1 VSVAAANVAR
11 APPARAGALA
21 WVAAGL
27 LACLAAAQYRHG
39 QDFGVFWRAG
49 GRFVAGRD
57 LFPAG
62 DGFLAWRYAPGTA
75 LLFAPFALL
84 PLGAAKALWFALLA
98 AAGGLVVARLA
109 RDAPDFRP
117 AGLALLALSRP
128 LVEEFACG
136 QVNLLVLLA
145 ALAAFRD
152 EDRGRPVRAG
162 LLLALCVGLKLSPAL
177 LLLPALAARRWRV
190 VGGAALGL
198 VLVALA
204 PLPFYGASGAV
215 ALHHRW
221 TASLAAASPGAA
233 AAGGNQSLFGCAARL
248 GAPAWAAAI
257 VAAAVVAAALR
268 APGDRARR
276 GLLLFATA
284 LASPM
289 GWIQNYV
296 LALPALAGLAVSRRS
311 VAAAAVGVA
320 LLVPMYDVSGPRF
333 EAWVFDRS
341 LPLAAMALL
350 FVLALGGAPAGS
362 VVRAAPARP
371 G

>member
-1 VSVAAANVAR
+1 MRAR
-11 APPARAGALA
+11 RAWPLA
-21 WVAAGL
+21 WVTAAL
-27 LACLAAAQYRHG
+27 LACLAAAQFRHG

-57 LFPAG
+57 LFPAA

-75 LLFAPFALL
+75 LVFAPLALL
-84 PLGAAKALWFALLA
+84 PFGAAKALWFALLA
-98 AAGGLVVARLA
+98 AAGGLVAARLV
-109 RDAPDFRP
+109 RDGSDWRP
-117 AGLALLALSRP
+117 VALALVALSRP

-152 EDRGRPVRAG
+152 EDRGRPLRAG
-162 LLLALCVGLKLSPAL
+162 LLLAVCIGLKLSPAL
-177 LLLPALAARRWRV
+177 LVLPAVTARRWRV

-198 VLVALA
+198 GVLALA

-215 ALHHRW
+215 ALHRAW
-221 TASLAAASPGAA
+221 MASLAAASPGAA
-233 AAGGNQSLFGCAARL
+233 AAGGNQSLFGFAARL
-248 GAPAWAAAI
+248 GAPVWVAAI

-268 APGDRARR
+268 APGERVRR

-296 LALPALAGLAVSRRS
+296 MALPALAGLAVSRRS
-311 VAAAAVGVA
+311 VAAAAVGLA
-320 LLVPMYDVSGPRF
+320 LLVPMYDLSGPRF
-333 EAWVFDRS
+333 EAWFFDHS

-350 FVLALGGAPAGS
+350 FVVALRSAPAAPSEGR
-362 VVRAAPARP
+362 VGAAPPRSA
-371 G
+371 